1 MNTCRICKHPN
12 RKEIDMRLVK
22 GDTLRSLA
30 TEFDVTVSSLH
41 SHKTNHI
48 GKLFS
53 SFNRKQ
59 EKRNGEI
66 VQFVE
71 EAEQIQLKDNMEI
84 IHHCDFAIEQI
95 LEIFQEA
102 RKGQHNLLALKALDS
117 NKGYFQLLINYSA
130 QMHANKVLELQILKE
145 KSGEADETTKEKF
158 AQNIKIL
165 NTEELLILER
175 IGNKLENQTNEII
188 ILDGKVLI

>member
-1 MNTCRICKHPN
+1 MNICKICKNAN

-30 TEFDVTVSSLH
+30 TEFDVTVSSLF
-41 SHKTNHI
+41 SHKTNHL

-84 IHHCDFAIEQI
+84 IRHCDFAIEQI

-102 RKGQHNLLALKALDS
+102 REGQHNLLALKALEA

-165 NTEELLILER
+165 SFEELKIMGRLIEKV
-175 IGNKLENQTNEII
+175 NNQEDEIL
-188 ILDGKVLI
+188 ILDGKVL